1 LDYEKWDK
9 NGNCRPN
16 DHHGKASN
24 NANISWAGNPQRD
37 YDSKYDSN
45 DLACAHKQ
53 ARTNAFRNWVCDFN
67 SEVNAYRQWR
77 QRNPTHDHT
86 RKWSI
91 NDWNWPHRK
100 KKPDCCHCGE
110 YSLSSEHSFIVFVYL
125 NNRTR
130 NSRAY
135 DATNDEQSA
144 EQGSLI
150 ISVSVLRTD
159 DASRGG
165 ERVHDSKEN
174 AKNKH

>member
-1 LDYEKWDK
+1 
-9 NGNCRPN
+9 
-16 DHHGKASN
+16 
-24 NANISWAGNPQRD
+24 
-37 YDSKYDSN
+37 
-45 DLACAHKQ
+45 
-53 ARTNAFRNWVCDFN
+53 
-67 SEVNAYRQWR
+67 
-77 QRNPTHDHT
+77 
-86 RKWSI
+86 
-91 NDWNWPHRK
+91 
-100 KKPDCCHCGE
+100 
-110 YSLSSEHSFIVFVYL
+110 LSSEHSFIVFVYL

-165 ERVHDSKEN
+165 ECVHDSKEN